1 MSRLLTFH
9 LSKSLLCLD
18 CLFFSSHLFAL
29 VFLTSEFFKIIYLNL
44 KKLGQIIIK
53 KIYLTK

>member
-1 MSRLLTFH
+1 
-9 LSKSLLCLD
+9 
-18 CLFFSSHLFAL
+18 LFAL

-53 KIYLTK
+53 KYI

>member
-53 KIYLTK
+53 KYI